1 MNKAQKQIIK
11 EWRKGHNKYMEN
23 KTIEIIDGMIVGYIK
38 EENTKQP
45 THNICSGC
53 NETIRPDQWSE
64 NNFTLCIDCG

>member
-1 MNKAQKQIIK
+1 M
-11 EWRKGHNKYMEN
+11 
-23 KTIEIIDGMIVGYIK
+23 KTIEIEKAPEDYIKEK

-53 NETIRPDQWSE
+53 GETIKPDQWSE